1 MIIDFKEMNEE
12 YANIIVSKDSIG
24 NYDCYNIN
32 HEPED
37 IDDLLD
43 DSDGYEFF
51 VSFINEEIIGYIECY
66 FENEVLEVGM
76 ALLPEHISKGVGTDF
91 VSQAIEYLINHY
103 EYAGEVIRS
112 FISINDSRAI
122 EVMERVGFNKID
134 TTKKWVEMELS
145 I

>member
-1 MIIDFKEMNEE
+1 MIISFKEMNEE

-24 NYDCYNIN
+24 NNKCYNIN

-37 IDDLLD
+37 IDDLLE

-51 VSFINEEIIGYIECY
+51 VSFIDEEIIGYIECY
-66 FENEVLEVGM
+66 FEDEVLEVGM
-76 ALLPEHISKGVGTDF
+76 ALLPEYISEGLGTDF
-91 VSQAIEYLINHY
+91 VSQAVEYLVDYY

-112 FISINDSRAI
+112 FVSVDDSRTI

-134 TTKKWVEMELS
+134 TTKKWVEMELGV
-145 I
+145 